1 MKLSDLTQ
9 EYKWWSNIAEN
20 VAIAANIPTSPTFSA
35 RIVNFYCKG
44 VSSWSF
50 WIFIFNFPAKEF
62 LPTARIK
69 IVPVP
74 WIIFDPER
82 INGCY

>member
-1 MKLSDLTQ
+1 
-9 EYKWWSNIAEN
+9 
-20 VAIAANIPTSPTFSA
+20 
-35 RIVNFYCKG
+35 
-44 VSSWSF
+44 
-50 WIFIFNFPAKEF
+50 